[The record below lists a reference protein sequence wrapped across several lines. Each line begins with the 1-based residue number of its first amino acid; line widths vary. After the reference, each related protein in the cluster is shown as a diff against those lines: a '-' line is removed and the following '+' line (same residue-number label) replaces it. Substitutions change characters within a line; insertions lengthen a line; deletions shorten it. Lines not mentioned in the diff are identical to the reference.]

1 MERKT
6 VAAIN
11 DISGIGICSLTVTL
25 PVISA
30 MGHQVCPAPTA
41 VLSAHTGYKSYEF
54 IDLTRHLDAYLNSW
68 DVLDFKP
75 DAVYTGFLGS
85 EAQAE
90 PVLAY
95 LKRHGEALKIV
106 DPVMGDDGILYK
118 TYTPGL
124 CEKIKA
130 LCAEADVIT
139 PNLTEAC
146 ILSGTEYPEKISQ
159 IELEK
164 ITRALTKITPG
175 KIVVTGVRIGEK
187 LVNALFDG
195 EKTLCI
201 PTRYIDIPVCGAGDL
216 FASALC
222 GYLIS
227 GVSFYD
233 AVKRSGE
240 FLTRAI
246 SYTKECNANPKNGII
261 FEPLLK
267 TL

>member
-1 MERKT
+1 
-6 VAAIN
+6 
-11 DISGIGICSLTVTL
+11 
-25 PVISA
+25 
-30 MGHQVCPAPTA
+30 
-41 VLSAHTGYKSYEF
+41 
-54 IDLTRHLDAYLNSW
+54 
-68 DVLDFKP
+68 
-75 DAVYTGFLGS
+75 
-85 EAQAE
+85 
-90 PVLAY
+90 
-95 LKRHGEALKIV
+95 
-106 DPVMGDDGILYK
+106 MGDDGILYK
-118 TYTPGL
+118 TYTTGL

-246 SYTKECNANPKNGII
+246 SYTKECSANPKNGII